1 MAKRRDRPVE
11 NPLLRDRVDAIVGE
25 ALRVPSPPI
34 QAKPEPVQ
42 GTSPK
47 HKTIM
52 PRKRGREEVHVK
64 TRCTREEAEAMERF
78 TRTLSAY
85 LKTTVKGSEVTRAL
99 WTLAL
104 RAEERIAEVAHK
116 APSMDRPSYGDRMGR
131 AEFEDAI
138 AEFLQRVMR

>member
-25 ALRVPSPPI
+25 ATRAMNQPVERQTEPHQAVP
-34 QAKPEPVQ
+34 
-42 GTSPK
+42 PK
-47 HKTIM
+47 HKPTV

-104 RAEERIAEVAHK
+104 RAEERLAEVAHK

-131 AEFEDAI
+131 AEFEDGI
-138 AEFLQRVMR
+138 AEFLQRVLR